1 MVGSPLGSGTAQA
14 AHRLKCEGEGGKEEG
29 DGEGSDGWHG
39 LEIEL
44 GLLRLI
50 GFVGKV

>member
-14 AHRLKCEGEGGKEEG
+14 AYRLKCEGEGGKGEG

-39 LEIEL
+39 LKIEL

-50 GFVGKV
+50 GFVSKV